1 MELLC
6 QSIIEDLNIS
16 EVDIYNQYVNIY
28 NSYLK
33 KANNATSEE
42 EFMSA
47 IILYKYAADKMYPN
61 KKELNKFLFEELVVR
76 HFKGNNRFKISTEAA
91 KALIETELTEDYA
104 VDIGLRILDRETIL
118 VTFKI
123 DPVYISMQNKKYY
136 KDKYN
141 INIE

>member
-6 QSIIEDLNIS
+6 QSIIDDLNIS
-16 EVDIYNQYVNIY
+16 NTDIQHRYE
-28 NSYLK
+28 YLSTIFK
-33 KANNATSEE
+33 KELTNATSEE

-47 IILYKYAADKMYPN
+47 IILYKYTRDKINPD

-76 HFKGNNRFKISTEAA
+76 HFKGNNRFKISTVAA